1 MDFEKLGAFY
11 IGKNF
16 DTTSAT
22 VSEQFTL
29 YESKNLT
36 THAVIIGMTGSG
48 KTGLGIGLLEEA
60 LVDNIPVIAID
71 PKGDLSNLLLSF
83 PNLAPSE
90 FEPWINPDAAAQAGQ
105 SVSEFAAAQAALWT
119 KGLSDWGQDSSRIQ
133 KMRSSVEFSVYTPGS
148 SAGRQVSV
156 LKSFDAPSSVVLE
169 DADALRE
176 CIQSTATALLGLLG
190 ITADPIRSR
199 EHILISNVLNTT
211 WKDGK
216 NLDLGGMIAQIQDPP
231 FEKVGVM
238 DIDSFYPA
246 KERFELSMSI
256 NNLLASPGFAS
267 WMDGEPLEVK
277 NFLWT
282 AEGKP
287 RLSVFSIS
295 HLSDSERMFF
305 VSSLLNAVLS
315 WVRQQS
321 GTPSLR
327 AVLYMDEI
335 FGFFPPNGNPP
346 SKTPML
352 TLLKQARAF
361 GLGLVL
367 ATQNPVDL
375 DYKGLSNTGTWFIG
389 RLQTE
394 NDKSRVI
401 EALSSAGGSPA
412 EIEKMLSSL
421 GKRVF
426 LLHSINAQKPITFQ
440 TRWTMSYLA
449 GPVTLEQIK
458 TLMKSQKRA
467 PSVGVQ
473 RAAPAPTNSTVSS
486 RPSLPPSIK
495 QYFLPSSSQEIVYHP
510 MLFVSAKVRYT
521 NTKQK
526 LDLLHPKQFLAS
538 ITDDPVPV
546 VWDDAEAVVFDANG
560 LEAQP
565 LEHVGFAELPS
576 NASNP
581 KNFDKWQKDFTK
593 WVAATQPLSLFSS
606 AKYKAMSEPGETQ
619 ADFRIRLSQ
628 LAREQRDVATAKLE
642 QQYAPKLQK
651 LEQRVLLAKQKQ
663 AEQAAQ
669 AQQAQLQAVLNVGA
683 GVLGA
688 LFGGGRKS
696 SIVAKVG
703 TGMRGASKAYKE
715 GQDVGRAAE
724 TVEELQAELEA
735 LQAELHQ
742 ALEGASAVDPN
753 EPLEMVDIKA
763 KTADVSIEVFVLA
776 WVPYSRDPKGRLT
789 PTWAKV

>member
-11 IGKNF
+11 LGKNF
-16 DTTSAT
+16 DTSSASL
-22 VSEQFTL
+22 SEQFTL
-29 YESKNLT
+29 YESKHLT

-71 PKGDLSNLLLSF
+71 PKGDLSNLLFSF
-83 PNLAPSE
+83 PHLAPSE
-90 FEPWINPDAAAQAGQ
+90 FEPWVNPDAAAQAGQ
-105 SVSEFAAAQAALWT
+105 SVPEFAAAQASLWE
-119 KGLSDWGQDSSRIQ
+119 KGLSDWGQDSTRIQ

-148 SAGRQVSV
+148 GAGRQVSV
-156 LKSFDAPSSVVLE
+156 LKSFDAPPSAVLQ
-169 DADALRE
+169 DSDALRE
-176 CIQSTATALLGLLG
+176 RIQSTTTGLLGLLG
-190 ITADPIRSR
+190 IEADPIRSR
-199 EHILISNVLNTT
+199 EHILVSSILNVA

-216 NLDLGGMIAQIQDPP
+216 NLDLGGLISQIQDPP

-256 NNLLASPGFAS
+256 NNLLASPGFAA
-267 WMDGEPLEVK
+267 WMEGEPLEVK

-287 RLSVFSIS
+287 RLSVFSIA
-295 HLSDSERMFF
+295 HLSDNERMFF

-315 WVRQQS
+315 WMRQQS

-335 FGFFPPNGNPP
+335 FGYFPPNGNPP
-346 SKTPML
+346 SKIPML

-389 RLQTE
+389 RLQTD

-458 TLMKSQKRA
+458 TLMKPQK
-467 PSVGVQ
+467 SVPHAGVQ
-473 RAAPAPTNSTVSS
+473 PVVSASMNPTVTTRPA
-486 RPSLPPSIK
+486 LPPSIK
-495 QYFLPSSSQEIVYHP
+495 QYFLPSSSEDITYCP
-510 MLFVSAKVRYT
+510 MLFVSAKVRYVS
-521 NTKQK
+521 TKQK
-526 LDLLHPKQFLAS
+526 LDVLHPKQFLVS

-546 VWDDAEAVVFDANG
+546 VWDEAEVVVFDANG
-560 LEAQP
+560 LQAEP
-565 LEHVGFAELPS
+565 LENASYAELPN

-581 KNFDKWQKDFTK
+581 KNFDKWQKDFAK
-593 WVAATQPLSLFSS
+593 WVAASQPLSLFSS
-606 AKYKAMSEPGETQ
+606 AKYKAVSEVGETQ

-628 LAREQRDVATAKLE
+628 LAREHRDAATAELE

-651 LEQRVLLAKQKQ
+651 LEQRVLVAKQKQ

-703 TGMRGASKAYKE
+703 SGMRGASKAYKE

-742 ALEGASAVDPN
+742 ALEGAGAVDPN
-753 EPLEMVDIKA
+753 EPLETVDIKA
-763 KTADVSIEVFVLA
+763 KTADVGVEVFVLA
-776 WVPYSRDPKGRLT
+776 WVPYSRDDKGRLT
-789 PTWAKV
+789 PTWE

>member
-11 IGKNF
+11 LGKNF
-16 DTTSAT
+16 DTAT
-22 VSEQFTL
+22 ATLSDQFTL
-29 YESKNLT
+29 YESKHLT

-83 PNLAPSE
+83 PNLSTEEFAP
-90 FEPWINPDAAAQAGQ
+90 WVNPDAAAQAGQ
-105 SVSEFAAAQAALWT
+105 SVSDFAAAQANLWK
-119 KGLSDWGQDSSRIQ
+119 KGLSDWGQDASRIQ
-133 KMRSSVEFSVYTPGS
+133 KMRSNIEFSIYTPGS

-156 LKSFDAPSSVVLE
+156 LKSFDAPPTAVLE
-169 DADALRE
+169 DSDALRE
-176 CIQSTATALLGLLG
+176 RIQSTATGLLGLLG
-190 ITADPIRSR
+190 IEADPIRSR
-199 EHILISNVLNTT
+199 EHILISSILNSA
-211 WKDGK
+211 WMDGK
-216 NLDLGGMIAQIQDPP
+216 SLDLGGLIAQIQNPP
-231 FEKVGVM
+231 FAKVGVM

-256 NNLLASPGFAS
+256 NNLLASPGFAA
-267 WMDGEPLEVK
+267 WMEGEPLEVK

-282 AEGKP
+282 NEGKP
-287 RLSVFSIS
+287 RLSVFSIA
-295 HLSDSERMFF
+295 HLSDNERMFF
-305 VSSLLNAVLS
+305 VSSLLNATLS
-315 WVRQQS
+315 WMRQQS

-327 AVLYMDEI
+327 AILYMDEI
-335 FGFFPPNGNPP
+335 FGYFPPNGNPP

-394 NDKSRVI
+394 NDKSRVL

-412 EIEKMLSSL
+412 ELEKMLSSL

-458 TLMKSQKRA
+458 TLMKPQKNA
-467 PSVGVQ
+467 PIVGVQ
-473 RAAPAPTNSTVSS
+473 PVASLQKTAALANRPA
-486 RPSLPPSIK
+486 LPPSIK
-495 QYFLPSSSQEIVYHP
+495 QYFLPSSGQDITYYP
-510 MLFVSAKVRYT
+510 MLFSSAKVRYVSA
-521 NTKQK
+521 KQK
-526 LDLLHPKQFLAS
+526 LDLLQTKQHLTS
-538 ITDDPVPV
+538 ISDDPVPV
-546 VWDDAEAVVFDANG
+546 VWDDAESLQFDLG
-560 LEAQP
+560 RLETEP
-565 LEHVGFAELPS
+565 LEHANFAELPQAAS
-576 NASNP
+576 NA
-581 KNFDKWQKDFTK
+581 KNFDKWQKDHTK
-593 WVAATQPLSLFSS
+593 WLSASQPLTLFSS
-606 AKYKAMSEPGETQ
+606 AKYKTISEPLETE
-619 ADFRIRLSQ
+619 ANFRIRLAQIARENRDAATSQ
-628 LAREQRDVATAKLE
+628 LEADYK
-642 QQYAPKLQK
+642 PKLQK
-651 LEQRVLLAKQKQ
+651 LEQRLLVAKQKQ

-669 AQQAQLQAVLNVGA
+669 AQQAQLQAMINVGA

-696 SIVAKVG
+696 SLVSKVG
-703 TGMRGASKAYKE
+703 TGMRGASKALKE

-724 TVEELQAELEA
+724 TVEDIQAELEA
-735 LQAELHQ
+735 LQAELHDQ
-742 ALEGASAVDPN
+742 LEGVGAVDPN
-753 EPLEMVDIKA
+753 EPLESIAIKA
-763 KTADVSIEVFVLA
+763 KTADVTLEVFVLA
-776 WVPYSRDPKGRLT
+776 WVPYTRDDNGRLT
-789 PTWAKV
+789 AAWS